1 MNDEDNPEMVCVRT
15 SERASEKDSKII
27 KATNLMNNKLIKKII
42 SDGQDNRDNMNGS
55 ISGGGDGGGDNKKVK
70 YK

>member
-1 MNDEDNPEMVCVRT
+1 MVCVRT
-15 SERASEKDSKII
+15 SERASEKDS
-27 KATNLMNNKLIKKII
+27 KII

-55 ISGGGDGGGDNKKVK
+55 ISGGGGDNNKKVK